1 VARVN
6 QFDKAGFEALEKK
19 FAEQLAELN
28 KQRPAENEAAVLTEV
43 PGKVPTTHVFYR
55 GDVNSPR
62 AAVQPAELSVL
73 ARDDRKIPA
82 DDPAL
87 PTTGRRLAYA
97 KWLASG
103 EHPLVARVLVN
114 RFWLHHFDR
123 GIVATP
129 SDFGLLGARPTHPE
143 LLDWLATRFMH
154 DGWELKRFHR
164 LLLTSAAFQQSSRR
178 TDALDAVDPDNELLG
193 RMNLRRLEAE
203 TVRDALLHVAG
214 RMTNKLHGKA
224 VPVTP
229 DELGQIN
236 VGVDTR
242 DGAGRFT
249 GKVVP
254 LHDEEFR
261 RSVYVQVRRSLPL
274 SMFETFDAPLLTPN
288 CELRNE
294 STAAPQSLLLMNNRF
309 VLDQANY
316 IADKI
321 AGSNNE
327 PREQINAAWRKIY
340 GVDPT
345 PTQSAAAE
353 EFLAA
358 QTREFETAKSTSKT
372 PPTTRALAN
381 LCQALLGSNA
391 FLYVD

>member
-1 VARVN
+1 
-6 QFDKAGFEALEKK
+6 
-19 FAEQLAELN
+19 
-28 KQRPAENEAAVLTEV
+28 
-43 PGKVPTTHVFYR
+43 
-55 GDVNSPR
+55 
-62 AAVQPAELSVL
+62 
-73 ARDDRKIPA
+73 
-82 DDPAL
+82 
-87 PTTGRRLAYA
+87 
-97 KWLASG
+97 
-103 EHPLVARVLVN
+103 
-114 RFWLHHFDR
+114 
-123 GIVATP
+123 
-129 SDFGLLGARPTHPE
+129 
-143 LLDWLATRFMH
+143 MH

-164 LLLTSAAFQQSSRR
+164 LLLTSAAFQQASRR
-178 TDALDAVDPDNELLG
+178 TEVLDAVDPDNELLG

-214 RMTNKLHGKA
+214 RMTHKLHGRA

-254 LHDEEFR
+254 LHEEEFR

-309 VLDQANY
+309 VLDQATY
-316 IADKI
+316 IA
-321 AGSNNE
+321 
-327 PREQINAAWRKIY
+327 EQIASSNGEPSERIKTVWRTIY

-353 EFLAA
+353 EFLAN
-358 QTREFETAKSTSKT
+358 QTREFETAKSTSKS
-372 PPTTRALAN
+372 PPNTRALAN